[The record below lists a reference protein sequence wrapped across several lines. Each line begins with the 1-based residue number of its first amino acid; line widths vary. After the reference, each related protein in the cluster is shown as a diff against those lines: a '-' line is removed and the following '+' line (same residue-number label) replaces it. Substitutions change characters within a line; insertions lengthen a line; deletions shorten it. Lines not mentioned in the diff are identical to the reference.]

1 MCDRNFLLFL
11 IFVFFLVIIK
21 QTLSEEV
28 EYNIFLCDIKEKCFY
43 GYKCH
48 LESNKIIV
56 ISVLYFNKDKNIEY
70 IKFCFFT
77 LVLQILF
84 YLYELHVCQY

>member
-28 EYNIFLCDIKEKCFY
+28 EYNIFLCDLKEKCFY
-43 GYKCH
+43 GY

-56 ISVLYFNKDKNIEY
+56 ISVLSFNKDKNIEY